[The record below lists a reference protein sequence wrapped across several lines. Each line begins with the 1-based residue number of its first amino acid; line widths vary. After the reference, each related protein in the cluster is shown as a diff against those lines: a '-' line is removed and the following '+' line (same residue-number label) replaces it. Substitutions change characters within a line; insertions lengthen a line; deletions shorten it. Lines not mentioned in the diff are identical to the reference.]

1 MGPAYWVR
9 VRRSAGHRWRLLLKA
24 VKQPCAKL
32 WFQPVCLTDTMAR
45 KSPESGTVAQNRRA
59 RFDYFID
66 EKIEAGIILHG
77 TEVKSLRQGQA
88 SLSEAW
94 AGPREGD
101 LWLNNCY
108 IPEYGNSA
116 HFNNHEVRRP
126 RKLLL
131 HKREIQRLSGAANRQ
146 GVTIVPMSIY
156 FNDRGIAKVLLG
168 LARGKRQVDKRQTTK
183 DRDWQRQ
190 KARVMRERGR

>member
-1 MGPAYWVR
+1 
-9 VRRSAGHRWRLLLKA
+9 
-24 VKQPCAKL
+24 
-32 WFQPVCLTDTMAR
+32 MAR
-45 KSPESGTVAQNRRA
+45 KSSESGTVAQNRRA
-59 RFDYFID
+59 RYDYFID
-66 EKIEAGIILHG
+66 EKIEAGIVLQG

-108 IPEYGNSA
+108 IPEYNNSA
-116 HFNNHEVRRP
+116 QFANHEARRP

-131 HKREIQRLSGAANRQ
+131 HKREIQKLTGAANRQ

-156 FNDRGIAKVLLG
+156 FNDRGIAKVMLG

-190 KARVMRERGR
+190 KARVMRERD

>member
-1 MGPAYWVR
+1 MPQKP
-9 VRRSAGHRWRLLLKA
+9 S
-24 VKQPCAKL
+24 
-32 WFQPVCLTDTMAR
+32 
-45 KSPESGTVAQNRRA
+45 ESGTVAQNRRA
-59 RFDYFID
+59 RYDYFID
-66 EKIEAGIILHG
+66 DKIEAGIVLYG
-77 TEVKSLRQGQA
+77 TEVKSLREGHA

-94 AGPREGD
+94 AGPREGAI
-101 LWLNNCY
+101 WLNNCH

-116 HFNNHEVRRP
+116 KFGTHEPRRP

-131 HKREIQRLSGAANRQ
+131 HKREIEKLSGAANRQ

-156 FNDRGIAKVLLG
+156 FNDRGIAKVMLG

-190 KARVMRERGR
+190 KARLIREAG

>member
-1 MGPAYWVR
+1 MTQWSRSDCSTDAMPGKSSGSGP
-9 VRRSAGHRWRLLLKA
+9 
-24 VKQPCAKL
+24 
-32 WFQPVCLTDTMAR
+32 
-45 KSPESGTVAQNRRA
+45 VAQNRRA

-66 EKIEAGIILHG
+66 EQIEAGIILQG

-88 SLSEAW
+88 SLSECW
-94 AGPREGD
+94 AGPREGE
-101 LWLNNCY
+101 LWLNNCF
-108 IPEYGNSA
+108 IPEYNNSA
-116 HFNNHEVRRP
+116 RFSNHEARRP

-131 HKREIQRLSGAANRQ
+131 HKREMHRLIGAANRQ

-156 FNDRGIAKVLLG
+156 FNERGIAKVMLG

-190 KARVMRERGR
+190 KARVMRERG

>member
-1 MGPAYWVR
+1 MPQKP
-9 VRRSAGHRWRLLLKA
+9 S
-24 VKQPCAKL
+24 
-32 WFQPVCLTDTMAR
+32 
-45 KSPESGTVAQNRRA
+45 ESGTVAQNRRA
-59 RFDYFID
+59 RYDYFID
-66 EKIEAGIILHG
+66 DKIEAGIVLYG
-77 TEVKSLRQGQA
+77 TEVKSLREGHA

-94 AGPREGD
+94 AGPREGAI
-101 LWLNNCY
+101 WLNNCH

-116 HFNNHEVRRP
+116 KYGTHEVRRP

-131 HKREIQRLSGAANRQ
+131 HKREIEKLSGAANRQ

-156 FNDRGIAKVLLG
+156 FNDRGIAKVMLG

-190 KARVMRERGR
+190 KARLIREAG

>member
-1 MGPAYWVR
+1 MRQACLAGVR
-9 VRRSAGHRWRLLLKA
+9 LNAGRPWRRLRKAAKRPYGTRWFRPDCSTEA
-24 VKQPCAKL
+24 
-32 WFQPVCLTDTMAR
+32 MAR
-45 KSPESGTVAQNRRA
+45 KSSESGTVAQNRRA
-59 RFDYFID
+59 RYDYFID
-66 EKIEAGIILHG
+66 EKIEAGIVLQG

-108 IPEYGNSA
+108 IPEYNNSA
-116 HFNNHEVRRP
+116 QFANHEARRP

-131 HKREIQRLSGAANRQ
+131 HKREIQKLTGAANRQ

-156 FNDRGIAKVLLG
+156 FNDRGIAKVMLG

-190 KARVMRERGR
+190 KARVMRERD

>member
-1 MGPAYWVR
+1 MP
-9 VRRSAGHRWRLLLKA
+9 
-24 VKQPCAKL
+24 Q
-32 WFQPVCLTDTMAR
+32 
-45 KSPESGTVAQNRRA
+45 KSSESGTVAQNRRA
-59 RFDYFID
+59 RYDYFID
-66 EKIEAGIILHG
+66 DKIEAGIVLYG
-77 TEVKSLRQGQA
+77 TEVKSLREGHA

-94 AGPREGD
+94 AGPREGAI
-101 LWLNNCY
+101 WLNNCH

-116 HFNNHEVRRP
+116 KFGSHEARRP

-131 HKREIQRLSGAANRQ
+131 HKREIERLTGAANRQ

-156 FNDRGIAKVLLG
+156 FNERGIAKVMLG

-190 KARVMRERGR
+190 KARLIREAG

>member
-1 MGPAYWVR
+1 MAAKSSASGP
-9 VRRSAGHRWRLLLKA
+9 
-24 VKQPCAKL
+24 
-32 WFQPVCLTDTMAR
+32 
-45 KSPESGTVAQNRRA
+45 VAQNRRA

-66 EKIEAGIILHG
+66 EKIEAGIVLQG

-94 AGPREGD
+94 AGPREGA

-108 IPEYGNSA
+108 IPEYDNSA
-116 HFNNHEVRRP
+116 AFNNHEARRP

-131 HKREIQRLSGAANRQ
+131 HKREMQKLIGAANRQ

-156 FNDRGIAKVLLG
+156 FNERGIAKVLLG

-190 KARVMRERGR
+190 KARVMRDRG